1 MCNKIKS
8 SVIIGCQLSDI
19 IAADTGNGTF
29 KSICQSHSFIQPL
42 FTHMSCI
49 FSLNT
54 TELLHIF
61 YTKSELILGVSGLHI
76 YLLVNTAVNSGN
88 RIFSQ
93 DVSQQ
98 NLWSNEL
105 ISGWTITS
113 MFLCSKWR
121 RWNNATL
128 FVSSQ
133 FSPFLSESACEF
145 LALKVEPEARL
156 FLSPLLLLCLSLQG
170 GFFPAMSACKQSVN
184 EWRYI
189 TQGRDLMKVAAV
201 NVPMCIFSSVCL
213 PDRFFS
219 LFEDKWAST
228 VVQ

>member
-121 RWNNATL
+121 QWNNVTL

-133 FSPFLSESACEF
+133 IWPFQRVRVIVWGPCS
-145 LALKVEPEARL
+145 
-156 FLSPLLLLCLSLQG
+156 QG
-170 GFFPAMSACKQSVN
+170 GTGSSALPFTSPPALFVFA
-184 EWRYI
+184 
-189 TQGRDLMKVAAV
+189 GRV
-201 NVPMCIFSSVCL
+201 L
-213 PDRFFS
+213 PGHVR
-219 LFEDKWAST
+219 
-228 VVQ
+228 V